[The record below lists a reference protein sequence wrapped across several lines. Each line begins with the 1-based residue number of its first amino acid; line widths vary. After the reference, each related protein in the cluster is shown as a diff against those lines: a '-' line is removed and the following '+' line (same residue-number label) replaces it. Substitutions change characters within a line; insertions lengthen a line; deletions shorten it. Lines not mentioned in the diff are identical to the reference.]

1 MPSILTKTQRS
12 DGRGPSKLL
21 SLLAGAASVA
31 VVGQVLSQSLTT
43 FALPAGHG
51 RPTPTPSSSRRE
63 AGEHRARDDMPR
75 HVLEVPIE
83 EAVEE
88 DVDEFEKP
96 GVRVPYRINFFA
108 TPPRSHET
116 ANFKYLERKLALAL
130 EHVEDRVQQV
140 DIRLT
145 VEEATHKPVPGRHHN
160 VQAQHH
166 VLNHQ
171 AAVDDDMQAAETD
184 PLAERR
190 QLAPYHIEVSVQ
202 MRHGTIVLSKPKHA
216 AGSFVEAVDHM
227 HDTLKRMMRKEKERH
242 IEKRRHRRHFREQKP
257 HDVEDERLSDADNMA
272 LLKSGMEPD
281 F

>member
-51 RPTPTPSSSRRE
+51 RPTPTPSSRRG
-63 AGEHRARDDMPR
+63 AAEHRARDDMPR

-88 DVDEFEKP
+88 DVDSFEKP
-96 GVRVPYRINFFA
+96 EVRVPYRINFFA

-145 VEEATHKPVPGRHHN
+145 VEEATHKPVPSRHHN

-171 AAVDDDMQAAETD
+171 AAVDHAMQGSETD

-190 QLAPYHIEVSVQ
+190 QLAPYHIEVSVK

-216 AGSFVEAVDHM
+216 AGSFVEAADDM
-227 HDTLKRMMRKEKERH
+227 HDTLKRMMRKVKEKR
-242 IEKRRHRRHFREQKP
+242 IDRRRHRHAGEQKP
-257 HDVEDERLSDADNMA
+257 YDVEDERLSDADQFS
-272 LLKSGMEPD
+272 LLSSGAELD